1 MSEMDVPIRLGFL
14 LERTEVMFPFLPGS
28 LYGGVDRL
36 PFVPTPEEEESLRN
50 SKRVTLLELWQQYSD
65 LTYTGQ
71 LHGSPHATKFLRNAF
86 AAEGIDLEVIY
97 AEVVLM
103 PSLEMEGVDQKARG
117 LLLKRLHTFHQQV
130 ASRPVGAQMLGY
142 DVSYPVP
149 GFHSFLFQPGLREQ
163 PEAPHLDINGAG
175 LLSTVQQAGQI
186 VAVANAMTSSWRPFC
201 GIAVYSVS

>member
-1 MSEMDVPIRLGFL
+1 
-14 LERTEVMFPFLPGS
+14 MFPFLPGS
-28 LYGGVDRL
+28 FYGGVDRL
-36 PFVPTPEEEESLRN
+36 PFVPTPEEEEDLRN
-50 SKRVTLLELWQQYSD
+50 SKRATLLQLWQQYSD

-71 LHGSPHATKFLRNAF
+71 LHGSGHTTRALRDAF

-103 PSLEMEGVDQKARG
+103 PSVEMERVDQKARG
-117 LLLKRLHTFHQQV
+117 LLLQRLRTLHQQV
-130 ASRPVGAQMLGY
+130 VSRPVGAQILGY

-163 PEAPHLDINGAG
+163 PEAPNLDVNEAG
-175 LLSTVQQAGQI
+175 LLSTVQEAGRI